1 MSDGFATIF
10 QSVALGQLLNL
21 PNADEFVLYTTGDNG
36 RQGPI
41 DVILAD
47 ALNGRFNINLQGNG
61 EYNVSVTIQLGA
73 TKRSI
78 IGAAIFVNGVQQPSL
93 ICFRQ
98 ISNPMDVGSMS
109 VFDVIPLVS
118 GDEVTIKFESDTA
131 NTDILIFQ
139 LNVALT
145 TVIRSIIP

>member
-47 ALNGRFNINLQGNG
+47 ALNGRFIINAQGDG
-61 EYNVSVTIQLGA
+61 EYKISVSIQAGA
-73 TKRSI
+73 TKRSRI
-78 IGAAIFVNGVQQPSL
+78 AAAIFVNDVLQPSL
-93 ICFRQ
+93 ICFRE
-98 ISNPMDVGSMS
+98 ISNPTDVGSMS
-109 VFDVIPLVS
+109 VSDVIPLVS

-131 NTDILIFQ
+131 NTDVLIFQ
-139 LNVALT
+139 FNVAAT